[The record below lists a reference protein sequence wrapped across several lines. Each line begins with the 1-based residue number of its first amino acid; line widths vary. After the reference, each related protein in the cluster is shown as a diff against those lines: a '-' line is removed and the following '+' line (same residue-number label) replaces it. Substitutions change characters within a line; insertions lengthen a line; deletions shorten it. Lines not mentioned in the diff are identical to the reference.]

1 VRFVSRRRP
10 HTPRH
15 DHFATNISAEP
26 SRATIVLGAASA
38 LAGIGYVAGW
48 VAVNAR
54 VQSYPDYP
62 NFAATGGLVGAGTGW
77 VLGFLVGTAISRGNP
92 RIGRRGRSIL
102 SLTAI
107 VAVACGIAI
116 SWFEGEMLP
125 VWPGVVT
132 EEELRWLRPA
142 TLADAAIVAI
152 TLVVASFLWRPDPDA
167 AAIGWNGG
175 AVSVLA
181 ILLLVLTFAVNV
193 GYVYAQHGKH
203 VDEWTRTCA
212 RAERHDEERGAWPKL
227 IARCAHVP

>member
-1 VRFVSRRRP
+1 MTTS
-10 HTPRH
+10 
-15 DHFATNISAEP
+15 ATNARIAP
-26 SRATIVLGAASA
+26 SRATITLGAASA

-77 VLGFLVGTAISRGNP
+77 VLGSLVGTAISQGNP
-92 RIGRRGRSIL
+92 RIGRRGRVIL
-102 SLTAI
+102 WVAAI
-107 VAVACGIAI
+107 VAVASGIAI

-132 EEELRWLRPA
+132 DEELRWLRPA

-152 TLVVASFLWRPDPDA
+152 TLVVASFFGPAEPDA
-167 AAIGWNGG
+167 SAIGWTGG

-181 ILLLVLTFAVNV
+181 ILLLVVTLALNV
-193 GYVYAQHGKH
+193 GYVYAQHRQH
-203 VDEWTRTCA
+203 VDDWTRICA
-212 RAERHDEERGAWPKL
+212 RAERHDDERGGWPKPRL
-227 IARCAHVP
+227 IARCGRVP